1 MVRFVAGKL
10 ILRALETATG
20 CTRIFMKS
28 LPINNYKQYGFALRK
43 LRIPLPLHLSKV
55 DIPILQRAVEV
66 WKPGI
71 HRSSGSWLPQIFV
84 LDRQCIKLNTSFP
97 LHYPINHAIICNIY
111 IDSDTAPSS
120 KQSVSRL
127 WGEDQ
132 IRQGGWPA
140 TVGLLAAATAAPAP
154 ILPSRSSGII

>member
-127 WGEDQ
+127 
-132 IRQGGWPA
+132 
-140 TVGLLAAATAAPAP
+140 
-154 ILPSRSSGII
+154 